1 MNNKKPD
8 WICHL
13 VLPGAVPVS
22 CNAHTHGLSERYGH
36 PDFQLVVYF
45 GGSQEVGRILN
56 TLACRV
62 RDGEKFLP
70 GDFVEGIYEDCRV
83 RLDEVEE
90 TGRKVL
96 RVIVPDKNNL
106 FPEDDGVNSW
116 YAVQTWATDD
126 LVVRRED
133 IPKKFNCKEPD
144 IHKIMKGI
152 FSATFDMR
160 LKGKKEDVITALHW
174 LECSY
179 DYEPRSEATKEMRFH
194 SDTYHIGKDC
204 LECYTVDYDTDVKS
218 AADGT
223 TVIAKLSG
231 ECHMSAK
238 DCFLC
243 DMEDENTLSL
253 LDACKKLNITA
264 ELFSDGSVTK
274 MAEHII
280 VSPDGLVCNDES
292 KFLLFDFEDY
302 PDYAAFKAAA
312 GEEPLA
318 KAFGEDMFNHVKY
331 ELGVPGIAL
340 CDFFSWDEPYEWHW
354 TIA

>member
-22 CNAHTHGLSERYGH
+22 CNAHTHLLPELYGH
-36 PDFQLVVYF
+36 PDFQVVVFF

-56 TLACRV
+56 TLGCRV
-62 RDGEKFLP
+62 RDGEKFSP

-96 RVIVPDKNNL
+96 RVVIPDKNNL
-106 FPEDDGVNSW
+106 FPEDEGVDSN
-116 YAVQTWATDD
+116 YAIQTWPTDD
-126 LVVRRED
+126 LVVSRED
-133 IPKKFNCKEPD
+133 IPKKFNCEEPD
-144 IHKIMKGI
+144 IHDVMKGI
-152 FSATFDMR
+152 FSASFDMR
-160 LKGKKEDVITALHW
+160 LKGKREDVIVALHW

-179 DYEPRSEATKEMRFH
+179 DYVPRSETAKEMHFH
-194 SDTYHIGKDC
+194 SDAEHIGKGC
-204 LECYTVDYDTDVKS
+204 AKCYTVDYDTTVK
-218 AADGT
+218 AADEGAI
-223 TVIAKLSG
+223 VIAKVSG
-231 ECHMSAK
+231 ECHLSAK

-243 DMEDENTLSL
+243 DTEDENTLSL
-253 LDACKKLNITA
+253 LDACKELNITA

-280 VSPDGLVCNDES
+280 VGPDGLVCNDES

-302 PDYAAFKAAA
+302 PDYAAFKVAA
-312 GEEPLA
+312 GEEPIA
-318 KAFGEDMFNHVKY
+318 KAFTEDMFNHAKH
-331 ELGVPGIAL
+331 ELDVPGIVL
-340 CDFFSWDEPYEWHW
+340 CDFFSWDEPYEWRW
-354 TIA
+354 TLS